1 MTPEQ
6 KARQQ
11 IDRQLEQAGWIVR
24 DYRQMNITAG
34 LGVAVREFP
43 LTTGDADYMLYADA
57 KAIGVVEAKPKGHTL
72 TGVETQSGKYLD
84 GLPAGL
90 PSHRLPLPFAY
101 ESTGEVTQFT
111 NTLEAN
117 ARSRAVFTFHQP
129 EELIRLVKLDKQ
141 VRTKLREMPP
151 LNIGHLW
158 RVQIESIQNLEA
170 SLAANRPRALIQ
182 MATGSGKTY
191 TAVNACYRLI
201 KYADARRILFL
212 VDRNNLGKQTLN
224 EFQQFVSPVNGYKF
238 TEEYTVQHLKK
249 NTIAPAS
256 KVCITTIQR
265 LYSMLKGEDDFLEE
279 NEEGSL
285 FETETSLF
293 REPLPV
299 IYNAKI
305 PIETFDFIVVDECHR
320 SIYNIWR
327 QVLEYFDAFLIGLT
341 ATPTKQTIGF
351 FNGNLVQ
358 DYAHE
363 QAVVDGVNVGYDVY
377 RIETKITSD
386 GAKLAREPGVFVPH
400 RDRRTKSKK
409 YKELDDDLT
418 YTANQLDRDVVS
430 ENQIRLVVC
439 TFKDKLPEIF
449 PGRTEVPKTL
459 VFAKTDLHAEDIVRI
474 IREEFGKGNDFCQ
487 KITSKSTGKKPDELL
502 SEFRNSY
509 FPRIAVTVDMIATG
523 TDVKPLE
530 CLIFMRNIRSL
541 GYFEQ
546 MKGRGCRVVDPDVLQ
561 SVTPDAKHKT
571 HFVIVDAVGVCE
583 DEKTATKPLDRKP
596 AVPLD
601 KILNLVAAGAAN
613 DDVVSTLASRLSR
626 LELQVD
632 PIQQAAIQKASGGK
646 SLAELSAR
654 LLKSIDPDAN
664 VEAASRRFHPI
675 HGYAAEI
682 GYFDP
687 ASPVADLKG
696 NLPHWRQEGATYF
709 VTFRTADSLPQ
720 QKLNQWLA
728 EREEWLKCNPD
739 PHSPEQKQ
747 DYWQKFPERIQKWLD
762 SNYGECLLER
772 LDARQIVV
780 EALLHFDGVRYT
792 VREWVVMPNHVHVVV
807 TPLGDNELSDIL
819 HSWKSF
825 TSKKINKLLERTGS
839 FWQAESFDHIVRS
852 PESLERIEAYILA
865 NPEHLAEGT
874 FTLSSTL
881 QTRRDASSTWEP
893 TVEQI
898 ALVEREQ
905 LETALKAFHD
915 PNLRDAILAAKRSLE
930 QVIDEQTPDQLL
942 RAGFDAEALEK
953 AKSMLTSF
961 RRFIEDNKD
970 EIEAL
975 QVLYSVPYRA
985 GLKFRHVKELAAKL
999 NQPPFFVDPNHP
1011 ESLTRLWQAFELVE
1025 AASRL
1030 LPIGDEARNQKAA
1043 SRRLPTGDGDGD
1055 EARNQK
1061 AAGRRLPT
1069 GDGDGDETRN
1079 QKAASRRLP
1088 TGDGDGDETRSQKA
1102 AGRRLPTGGGDGG
1115 GDETRNQKAAGRR
1128 LYLVDVIALVRHAID
1143 PNTPL
1148 APIGITVEER
1158 YRQWMAEKQAA
1169 GVSFTADQRKWLDAI
1184 KDHIASSLNIE
1195 QDDLEDVPFNTIGG
1209 LGRAYE
1215 LFGDNLAAILDELN
1229 MRLAA

>member
-6 KARQQ
+6 KSRQQ
-11 IDRQLEQAGWIVR
+11 IDRQLEQAGWIVQ
-24 DYRQMNITAG
+24 DYRQMNISAG

-90 PSHRLPLPFAY
+90 PHHRLPLPFAY

-111 NTLEAN
+111 NNLEPD
-117 ARSRAVFTFHQP
+117 ARSRVVFTFHRP

-141 VRTKLREMPP
+141 VRTHLREMPP
-151 LNIGHLW
+151 LNTGHLW
-158 RVQIESIQNLEA
+158 RVQIESIQNLET

-191 TAVNACYRLI
+191 TAVNFCYRLI
-201 KYADARRILFL
+201 KYAEARRILFL

-285 FETETSLF
+285 FETETSLI

-299 IYNAKI
+299 VYNAKI

-327 QVLEYFDAFLIGLT
+327 QVLEYFDSYLIGLT

-377 RIETKITSD
+377 RIETKITKD

-400 RDRRTKSKK
+400 RDRRTKGKK

-418 YTANQLDRDVVS
+418 YTANQLDRDVVA
-430 ENQIRLVVC
+430 ENQIRLVVR

-596 AVPLD
+596 SVPLD

-626 LELQVD
+626 LDLEVD
-632 PIQQAAIQKASGGK
+632 PIHQAAIQKASGGK
-646 SLAELSAR
+646 SLSDLSAD

-664 VEAASRRFHPI
+664 TQLAVDKFNV
-675 HGYAAEI
+675 
-682 GYFDP
+682 P
-687 ASPVADLKG
+687 AGPNG
-696 NLPHWRQEGATYF
+696 EPPEPT
-709 VTFRTADSLPQ
+709 
-720 QKLNQWLA
+720 
-728 EREEWLKCNPD
+728 EE
-739 PHSPEQKQ
+739 
-747 DYWQKFPERIQKWLD
+747 
-762 SNYGECLLER
+762 
-772 LDARQIVV
+772 QIV
-780 EALLHFDGVRYT
+780 E
-792 VREWVVMPNHVHVVV
+792 
-807 TPLGDNELSDIL
+807 
-819 HSWKSF
+819 
-825 TSKKINKLLERTGS
+825 
-839 FWQAESFDHIVRS
+839 
-852 PESLERIEAYILA
+852 
-865 NPEHLAEGT
+865 
-874 FTLSSTL
+874 
-881 QTRRDASSTWEP
+881 
-893 TVEQI
+893 
-898 ALVEREQ
+898 VEREQ
-905 LETALKAFHD
+905 MATALKAFHD
-915 PNLRDAILAAKRSLE
+915 PKLRDAILAAKRSLE

-961 RRFIEDNKD
+961 RKFVEDNKD
-970 EIEAL
+970 EIEAI
-975 QVLYSVPYRA
+975 QVLYSIPYRA
-985 GLKFRHVKELAAKL
+985 GLKFRHVKELASKL
-999 NQPPFFVDPNHP
+999 NQPPFFVDPNRP
-1011 ESLTRLWQAFELVE
+1011 ESLTRLWQAHEVVE
-1025 AASRL
+1025 PDKVR
-1030 LPIGDEARNQKAA
+1030 GK
-1043 SRRLPTGDGDGD
+1043 
-1055 EARNQK
+1055 
-1061 AAGRRLPT
+1061 
-1069 GDGDGDETRN
+1069 
-1079 QKAASRRLP
+1079 
-1088 TGDGDGDETRSQKA
+1088 
-1102 AGRRLPTGGGDGG
+1102 GGK
-1115 GDETRNQKAAGRR
+1115 Q
-1128 LYLVDVIALVRHAID
+1128 LVDVIALVRHAID

-1148 APIGITVEER
+1148 APVGMTVEER
-1158 YRQWMAEKQAA
+1158 YRQWLADKQAA
-1169 GVSFTADQRKWLDAI
+1169 SVTFTADQRKWLDAI